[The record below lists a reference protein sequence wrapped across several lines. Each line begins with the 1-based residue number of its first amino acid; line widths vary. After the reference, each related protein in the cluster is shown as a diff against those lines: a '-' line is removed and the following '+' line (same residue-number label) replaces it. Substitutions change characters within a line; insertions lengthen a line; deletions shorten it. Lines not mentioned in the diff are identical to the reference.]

1 MYGENGLLRAVIL
14 CIGLVPPFS
23 FGQQGPAYPKK
34 VLAPQQET
42 YQQWETKYRS
52 LQAQGKQVF
61 DAEMAREKAG
71 DCPDAQTT
79 SDFNTCFGRQ
89 LTITGQNLKSYE
101 GIIRELMVPSPQP
114 SVEKSGSVN
123 GLAGPSLTPA
133 RQAAEFGRVEQ
144 SWRQYSKAAC
154 AAAYH
159 QFDGGSGA
167 QSFEM
172 QCELQLTR
180 DHMRE
185 LHMIYGESFL

>member
-1 MYGENGLLRAVIL
+1 MAKMGVLRAVIL
-14 CIGLVPPFS
+14 CIGLVL
-23 FGQQGPAYPKK
+23 GQQGPAYPKK

-71 DCPDAQTT
+71 DCSDAQTT
-79 SDFNTCFGRQ
+79 SDINTCFGKQ

-101 GIIRELMVPSPQP
+101 GIIQELLVPSPQP
-114 SVEKSGSVN
+114 GIEKNGPKGRAGSN
-123 GLAGPSLTPA
+123 LMPA
-133 RQAAEFGRVEQ
+133 QQAAEFERVEQ
-144 SWRQYSKAAC
+144 NWRQYSKTAC

-167 QSFEM
+167 QSFGM

-180 DHMRE
+180 DYMRE